1 MMNIQA
7 YGDSALLIN
16 FEQKIDVK
24 IHNLVKSY
32 FNSIKDIEGISYQI
46 PAYCSITVVFDKE
59 ITDYESL
66 KSKIEKLEIE
76 PNTATTNDKVIEI
89 PVCYDPE
96 FAPDLES
103 LASEIDLTSDEIIS
117 LHTSQTY
124 DVFMIGFLPGFPYL
138 GQLPKALECKRKS
151 TPRMEVK
158 AGSVA
163 IAGKQTGIYPTNA
176 PGGWQLI
183 GQTPLKIF
191 DALTEDGFLIKM
203 GDKIKFKSISA
214 KTFKT
219 IQRNDK

>member
-16 FEQKIDVK
+16 FEQKINVK

-66 KSKIEKLEIE
+66 KSKIEKLEIK
-76 PNTATTNDKVIEI
+76 PNIATTNDKVIEI
-89 PVCYDPE
+89 PVCYEPE

-103 LASEIDLTSDEIIS
+103 LAREIDLTSDEIIS

-219 IQRNDK
+219 IQRNGK